1 MTSPSAP
8 IDADLSPFSNDV
20 YYVLEESGVWKTT
33 NLTAA
38 GASTWEQVWSS
49 GDFEGSEFGAL
60 LRIRCAY
67 RENLVYVLGWGYD
80 EAAVSKAF
88 VLKSQDAGG
97 SWVQNWVA
105 EIDDPEDGSIEYV
118 GSGAESE
125 FSEGGETVG
134 RVVGGT
140 IFIDV
145 TVPCSYIDPDNCKAY
160 PETRQYVNVRFHP
173 PAPDPAPG
181 GWYPPIEW
189 DIGGI
194 CPSQGYD
201 DDGDAYP
208 WFTHSREGTYPLV
221 YGDPLTHMLQLK

>member
-1 MTSPSAP
+1 MC
-8 IDADLSPFSNDV
+8 
-20 YYVLEESGVWKTT
+20 W
-33 NLTAA
+33 
-38 GASTWEQVWSS
+38 
-49 GDFEGSEFGAL
+49 
-60 LRIRCAY
+60 
-67 RENLVYVLGWGYD
+67 GWGYD
-80 EAAVSKAF
+80 EASVSKAF

-118 GSGAESE
+118 GVEGWISG
-125 FSEGGETVG
+125 GGETVG

-145 TVPCSYIDPDNCKAY
+145 TVPCRYDSDPNHCHSH

-173 PAPDPAPG
+173 PAPDPAGG

-194 CPSQGYD
+194 CPSQEYD
-201 DDGDAYP
+201 DDGDGYLGY
-208 WFTHSREGTYPLV
+208 S
-221 YGDPLTHMLQLK
+221 